1 MKKIKVSKE
10 FIEEFDKLKGKC
22 TWLNSAMDE
31 AYEVGDEYRILNNY
45 LFGNGLETAGKNQLT
60 FAKIWA
66 DEIELVENEVKY
78 LIWFKG
84 SEDSCGNAEY
94 MYEDATREH
103 VSSAQLRE
111 LIAADDKYCL
121 FDKEI
126 AFALRDTGK
135 FKIKKVGY

>member
-1 MKKIKVSKE
+1 MKKIEASKG
-10 FIEEFDKLKGKC
+10 FIEEVNKLKGKC
-22 TWLNSAMDE
+22 VWVNSAMDN
-31 AYEVGDEYRILNNY
+31 AYDHHNEYKILHKY
-45 LFGNGLETAGKNQLT
+45 LFENDLETAGKNQLT

-84 SEDSCGNAEY
+84 SEDSCGNPEY
-94 MYEDATREH
+94 IYEDEVCER
-103 VSSAQLRE
+103 VSSAWMHE
-111 LIAADDKYCL
+111 SEIVDDEHCL